1 MPASRPSRERDPN
14 ALWGRYRRTA
24 DPALRD
30 RLVLTYAPLVKHIA
44 YRKLR
49 ELPAEVEAEDLIS
62 CGLEALVQ
70 AVDRYDPRKGAT
82 LEQYAWTRIHG
93 AILDELRRLDWAP
106 RSVRRWQR
114 DIERV
119 VEEFTAIHGRPPRP
133 GEVADALGVSREEL
147 RRRQH
152 EIGRSS
158 LTSLNIPV
166 LTEDDASIER
176 MDTLVD
182 DDQCNDPLGALAGRD
197 AKERFRAAFA
207 GLPEREQHVAVLLYV
222 KGLTLGEAG
231 QVLGVSESRVCQ
243 LHAGLKRRLRDAL
256 RADEALFAAAA

>member
-1 MPASRPSRERDPN
+1 MPASRPAREPDPQ
-14 ALWGRYRRTA
+14 ALWERYLRTA

-114 DIERV
+114 DIARV
-119 VEEFTAIHGRPPRP
+119 VEEFTAIHGRPPHA
-133 GEVADALGVSREEL
+133 GEVADALGVPRDEL

-152 EIGRSS
+152 EVARSS

-166 LTEDDASIER
+166 LTEDDAPIER

-182 DDQCNDPLGALAGRD
+182 DDQGNDPLGALAGRD

-207 GLPEREQHVAVLLYV
+207 GLPEREQQVAVLLYV